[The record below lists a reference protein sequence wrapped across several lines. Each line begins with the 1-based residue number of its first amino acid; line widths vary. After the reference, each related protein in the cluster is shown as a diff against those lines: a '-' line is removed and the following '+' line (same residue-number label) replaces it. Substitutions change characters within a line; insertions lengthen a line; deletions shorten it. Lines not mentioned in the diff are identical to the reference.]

1 MAEVMQMTDNQ
12 WKDNLRVQKDDL
24 EELKEYFESDNKAAF
39 EKKISKMLQRIQESL
54 ES

>member
-1 MAEVMQMTDNQ
+1 MEALQMTDNQ

-24 EELKEYFESDNKAAF
+24 EELKEYFETDNKEAF
-39 EKKISKMLQRIQESL
+39 ERKITRMLRRIRESL

>member
-1 MAEVMQMTDNQ
+1 MEALQMTDNQ

-24 EELKEYFESDNKAAF
+24 EELKEYFETENKAAF
-39 EKKISKMLQRIQESL
+39 EKKIGKMLQRIKESL

>member
-1 MAEVMQMTDNQ
+1 MEVLQMSDNQ

-24 EELKEYFESDNKAAF
+24 EELKEYYDTDNKAAF
-39 EKKISKMLQRIQESL
+39 EKKISKMLKRIREGL

>member
-1 MAEVMQMTDNQ
+1 MEALQMTDNQ

-24 EELKEYFESDNKAAF
+24 EELKEYFEADNKAAF
-39 EKKISKMLQRIQESL
+39 EKKITKMLQRIKESL